1 MTDKKKVLILADINS
16 IHTQKWVKSLMCDF
30 DIFLCSIDP
39 IQNRTTMIEDLLS
52 KVQFYSSEKRLSNTS
67 NKLLFLKFY
76 LQLIRIKTAF
86 KPNIIHSHYATSYG
100 LLGRLLFFKR
110 FYISVWGSD
119 IFEFPL
125 KSTLHKIII
134 KFILKG
140 ASKLFSTSSIMA
152 SEIKKYTNQDVAVIP
167 FGIDTKKF
175 KPFSIERQK
184 TSFTIGTIKSLEEL
198 YGIDRLI
205 EVFEHVFQ
213 QIPDATCVI
222 YGSGSKE
229 KDLKQLIKN
238 KKLDNHIFLKGKVA
252 NDKVPEILSSFD
264 LFCAFSR
271 SESFGVAV
279 IEASSCSVPVLTSNV
294 GGLPEVVKEGET
306 GYLFDYDPIDISKK
320 IVSLYN
326 NPSLR
331 NELGV
336 NGRKFV
342 LENYDWQKSVDM
354 MKQYYIC

>member
-1 MTDKKKVLILADINS
+1 
-16 IHTQKWVKSLMCDF
+16 MCDF

-39 IQNRTTMIEDLLS
+39 ITERTGTIEDIES
-52 KVQFYSSEKRLSNTS
+52 KVKIYTPKKRLSNSS
-67 NKLLFLKFY
+67 NKLLFLKFF
-76 LQLIRIKTAF
+76 LQLIRIKKSF
-86 KPNIIHSHYATSYG
+86 KPDIIHSHYATSYG

-125 KSTLHKIII
+125 KSTLHRVIIR
-134 KFILKG
+134 FILQG
-140 ASKLFSTSSIMA
+140 AATLFSTSKTMA
-152 SEIKKYTNQDVAVIP
+152 AEISKYSNQKVEVIP
-167 FGIDTKKF
+167 FGIDTSKF
-175 KPFSIERQK
+175 KPSLVEKQK
-184 TSFTIGTIKSLEEL
+184 NGFVIGTIKSLEKL

-205 EVFEHVFQ
+205 EVFELVTKK
-213 QIPDATCVI
+213 IPDANCVI
-222 YGSGSKE
+222 FGSGSE
-229 KDLKQLIKN
+229 EQNLKHLIKR
-238 KKLDNHIFLKGKVA
+238 KGLENHVFLKGKIA
-252 NDKVPEILSSFD
+252 NENVPEILSSFD

-306 GYLFDYDPIDISKK
+306 GFLFDYDPIEISEK

-326 NPSLR
+326 DPSLR
-331 NELGV
+331 KELGEK
-336 NGRKFV
+336 GRKFV
-342 LENYDWQKSVDM
+342 LQNYDWQKSVDK